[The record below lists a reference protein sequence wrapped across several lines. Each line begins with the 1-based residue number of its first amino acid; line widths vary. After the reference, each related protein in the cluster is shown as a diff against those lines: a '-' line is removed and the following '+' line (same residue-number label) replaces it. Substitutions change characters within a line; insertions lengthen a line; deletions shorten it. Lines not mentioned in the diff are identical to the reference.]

1 MSHAAFLLAPVVPVP
16 ERLPD
21 EPHRVKP
28 YDQAVHDWDPATGEP
43 SPQESD
49 HPDPFGHQPPRDA
62 SLQRLLNYRGLKFK
76 PVRRSAG
83 LGFLGASA
91 KAKEFTL
98 GESRGDELGRLHA
111 IAHAY
116 GGDHVAL
123 WTFGDALHLWAAR
136 SAAPGATPRVWQLA
150 LRSGASAGARPAG
163 LAARIA
169 GWLQGSMFAPDLA
182 ALERAL
188 AAPNLGESAFFAA
201 FGIAG
206 VKDSEPPD
214 AQAAWSAFEQVADAL
229 LRGAVP
235 DTAARKA
242 VNALMADSESQLPA
256 KAPAKRSSLAT
267 RVAGAYSALRDA
279 LGAPATPRLAACAQA
294 AELYDAITSGPAGDR
309 LLQTRDKPL
318 AIALALGRLLAHYPV
333 ELRRDPLF
341 LALASHEAEVWNGH
355 GFVAPLATMAAE
367 PDASGFIAAIVPAQ
381 LEEDFRAAHD
391 TRSDDSAAIDG
402 WAGEAAI
409 ANDDRHVATF
419 TKWFAKKRADGA
431 IVHGQADGT
440 CRVLR
445 FVAGEV
451 TEDAAVPDA
460 RLVQAARALDPRAAI
475 VAAGFPDVLAPGE
488 LAQVARAEADAE
500 EAATTPAV
508 VVSEPDD
515 GAGPLPPP
523 VADWAPPRV
532 VLETARNLY
541 VTADLARL
549 AWYRDTGERMAQ
561 QLAARYPGRVDPAAS
576 IAARDAVAVLDEAVR
591 AAGFTPLG
599 DILSANAPGCALRG
613 YTQREGSSSAL
624 LVALP
629 GRPLLECEFRTR
641 LADGTEVLTSS
652 IELPLPTRAGA
663 SVRRLPLGVPALWA
677 AHRQHVEEVR
687 GARAP
692 APAPASLEAFAQSLE
707 P

>member
-28 YDQAVHDWDPATGEP
+28 YDQAVHDWDPSTGEP
-43 SPQESD
+43 SPEERD
-49 HPDPFGHQPPRDA
+49 HPDPFAHQPPRDA

-76 PVRRSAG
+76 PVRRPAG

-98 GESRGDELGRLHA
+98 GESRGDELGRLRA

-123 WTFGDALHLWAAR
+123 WTFGDALHLWVAR

-163 LAARIA
+163 LGARIA
-169 GWLQGSMFAPDLA
+169 GWLQGSMLAPDLA

-188 AAPNLGESAFFAA
+188 AAPTLSESAFFAA

-214 AQAAWSAFEQVADAL
+214 VQAAWSAFEQVADAL

-235 DTAARKA
+235 DATMRKA
-242 VNALMADSESQLPA
+242 VTALIDDSESQLPA

-267 RVAGAYSALRDA
+267 RVASAYGALRDV
-279 LGAPATPRLAACAQA
+279 LGAPATPRLAACARA
-294 AELYDAITSGPAGDR
+294 AALYDAITSGPAGDR

-333 ELRRDPLF
+333 EVRRDPLF

-355 GFVAPLATMAAE
+355 GFVAPLAAMAAE
-367 PDASGFIAAIVPAQ
+367 PDAPGFIAAIVPAQ

-391 TRSDDSAAIDG
+391 TASDGSAALGG

-440 CRVLR
+440 CRMLR
-445 FVAGEV
+445 LVAGQL
-451 TEDAAVPDA
+451 TEDAPVTDP
-460 RLVQAARALDPRAAI
+460 RVVQAARALDPRAAI
-475 VAAGFPDVLAPGE
+475 VATGFPDVLAPGE
-488 LAQVARAEADAE
+488 LAQAPLAEVDVQ
-500 EAATTPAV
+500 EALTTPAMV
-508 VVSEPDD
+508 VTGPDD
-515 GAGPLPPP
+515 AGPLPPP

-549 AWYRDTGERMAQ
+549 AWYRDTGERMAK

-576 IAARDAVAVLDEAVR
+576 IAAREALALLDEAVR

-663 SVRRLPLGVPALWA
+663 SVRRLPLAVPALWT
-677 AHRQHVEEVR
+677 AHQQHVEEVR
-687 GARAP
+687 GARAA